1 MNYELYR
8 RSAPGQALTEALD
21 ELIQNQQITP
31 QLAMRV
37 LFQFDRAM
45 SDSLTLLRGRCT
57 IKVRCLAAD
66 QAGRLNSTW
75 HHAAVFRDT

>member
-45 SDSLTLLRGRCT
+45 SESLTLLRGRCT
-57 IKVRCLAAD
+57 IKVFC
-66 QAGRLNSTW
+66 
-75 HHAAVFRDT
+75 